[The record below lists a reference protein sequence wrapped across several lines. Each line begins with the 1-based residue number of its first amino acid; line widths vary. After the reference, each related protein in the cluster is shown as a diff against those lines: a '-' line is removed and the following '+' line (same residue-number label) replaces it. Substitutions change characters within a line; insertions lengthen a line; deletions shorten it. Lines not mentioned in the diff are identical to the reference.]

1 MNTPIVISCNEYRRE
16 VAAVQN
22 IANKQIDRTFVFDKV
37 LFSSYVCNT
46 ISDSSFSRYTIYHQ
60 SAFYNEMQVFGPTS
74 KQKDLFDQAISPIV
88 NEVLEGYN
96 CTIFAYGQT
105 GTGKTY
111 TMEGG
116 SKAKVGFFFPPDVA

>member
-46 ISDSSFSRYTIYHQ
+46 ISDSSFSRYTIYHWR
-60 SAFYNEMQVFGPTS
+60 AFYNQM
-74 KQKDLFDQAISPIV
+74 
-88 NEVLEGYN
+88 
-96 CTIFAYGQT
+96 
-105 GTGKTY
+105 
-111 TMEGG
+111 
-116 SKAKVGFFFPPDVA
+116 